1 MNVKGVGTDII
12 EVARIAELAGGRG
25 TQFVSKWFTASELA
39 YCQAKRFPERHLA
52 ARLAAK
58 EAVWK
63 ALGLPSNGPI
73 PWRDIEVQRSALG
86 QPSIALSGDVASAAT
101 RAGVVRILISLSHS
115 AQYATAT
122 AVSLGQDPEA
132 DPALR

>member
-1 MNVKGVGTDII
+1 MSVKGVGTDII

-25 TQFVSKWFTASELA
+25 TRFASKWFTASEVD

-63 ALGLPSNGPI
+63 ALGLPSDGPI
-73 PWRDIEVQRSALG
+73 PWRDIEVKRSPQG
-86 QPSIALSGDVASAAT
+86 QPSIALTGDVAAAAT
-101 RAGVVRILISLSHS
+101 SAGVVRILISLSHS
-115 AQYATAT
+115 DQYATAT
-122 AVSLGQDPEA
+122 AVSLGRDSEA

>member
-1 MNVKGVGTDII
+1 MSVKGVGTDII
-12 EVARIAELAGGRG
+12 EVARIADLANSRG
-25 TQFVSKWFTASELA
+25 ADFASKWFTASELA

-63 ALGLPSNGPI
+63 ALGLPSDGPV

-86 QPSIALSGDVASAAT
+86 QPSIALTGNVATAAAS
-101 RAGVVRILISLSHS
+101 AGVVRTLVSLAHS
-115 AQYATAT
+115 DQYATAT
-122 AVSLGQDPEA
+122 AVCLGQDPEA